1 MTQDKLDKTIGT
13 KDGIKLQAGSFL
25 VKAVS
30 IDSVK
35 KKTGEAVGEKVVIS
49 IQHPDAQDLVAL
61 SSVAY
66 LKNKAIKQSALWYN
80 EDDEENILK
89 NSALA
94 ETMRYYKVTSIKQ
107 FTGKVINVEVDER
120 GYLCIKAY

>member
-1 MTQDKLDKTIGT
+1 MTDKLDKTIGT

-30 IDSVK
+30 VEIVK
-35 KKTGEAVGEKVVIS
+35 KKTGEAVGEKVVLS

>member
-30 IDSVK
+30 VEIVK
-35 KKTGEAVGEKVVIS
+35 KKTGEAVGEKVVLS

-66 LKNKAIKQSALWYN
+66 LKNKSIKQSAIWYN
-80 EDDEENILK
+80 EDDEGNILE

-107 FTGKVINVEVDER
+107 FTGQVINVEVDER